1 MALSQDD
8 FDFVRGFV
16 QKRSAIV
23 LEKEK
28 AYLAETRL
36 ALVARREGLASVE
49 DLVAQL
55 RLTAPTNGLQQKVVE
70 AMTINETSF
79 FRDFQPFEAI
89 RRVAMPQ
96 LLERRA
102 NDRRLSIWCGA
113 CSTGQEPYSLA
124 MVLRDHFPVLRN
136 WWLTLLATDLA
147 SDALERAR
155 RGRYTQMEVNRGL
168 PVSHLIKHFRK
179 EGQDWQLKDEVRKMV
194 DFRQLN
200 LIEPWPALPFLDVIF
215 LRNVLIYF
223 DVSTKKDILAKV
235 RQVLRPDGYLFL
247 GGAETTLNLDDAFER
262 VDFERAGC
270 YRLKKST

>member
-1 MALSQDD
+1 MALSQED

-36 ALVARREGLASVE
+36 ALVARREGLASVD

-55 RLTAPTNGLQQKVVE
+55 RLSAPNGLHQKVVE

-79 FRDFQPFEAI
+79 FRDLKPFDAL
-89 RRVAMPQ
+89 RQRVLPE
-96 LLERRA
+96 LLQRRA
-102 NDRRLSIWCGA
+102 GDRRLSIWCA
-113 CSTGQEPYSLA
+113 ASSTGQEPYSLA
-124 MVLRDHFPVLRN
+124 MLVREHFPELSD
-136 WWLTLLATDLA
+136 WWLRILGTDLC
-147 SDALERAR
+147 SDALQRAR

-168 PVSHLIKHFRK
+168 PVALLIKHFRK
-179 EGQDWQLKDEVRKMV
+179 EGSEWQLKDEVRKMT

-200 LIEPWPALPFLDVIF
+200 LIDTWPPLPCMDIVF

-223 DVSTKKDILAKV
+223 DVPTKKEILAKV

-247 GGAETTLNLDDAFER
+247 GGAETTLNLDEAFER
-262 VDFERAGC
+262 VDLERAGC
-270 YRLKKST
+270 YRLKKTQ